1 MPKAVFKV
9 KVLTPMFMG
18 GANLYDEPE
27 LRAASIR
34 GAMRFWFR
42 AMAGAI
48 TNDSKEVYRLESE
61 VFGDTEKKS
70 KVVVRILKQPTIEN
84 FGKSLQMDSVKYIG
98 YGLYGTGNRPNR
110 KYLNGEGKIE
120 IDFPDKYKRYI
131 GYVLW
136 FIQYVGGL
144 GARSRKGFGSVRIET
159 DEPEIKNILSL
170 SVDEVL
176 RKEKIAIRLTK
187 LWDKAI
193 VKEVTSDFPSLSP
206 GLFEY
211 ELVET
216 QLKYVDAVLKWINKN
231 YNTLRKKNLK
241 KYERKFLGFGGKNR
255 RGSPLFIRPIIESE
269 DGSYS
274 LVLFLFKSKFY
285 PEWKELDYTRLWNR
299 IVNSFKEDRRYSDV
313 S

>member
-18 GANLYDEPE
+18 GANPYDEPE

-48 TNDSKEVYRLESE
+48 TNDPKEVYRLESK

-70 KVVVRILKQPTIEN
+70 KVVVRVLKQPTIEN

-120 IDFPDKYKRYI
+120 IDFPDKYKRHI

-144 GARSRKGFGSVRIET
+144 GARSKKGFGSVKIDT
-159 DEPEIKNILSL
+159 DEKEIENILSL
-170 SVDEVL
+170 PVDEVL
-176 RKEKIAIRLTK
+176 KSDKITSRIAK
-187 LWDKAI
+187 LWNGVN
-193 VKEVTSDFPSLSP
+193 VKETTSDFPSLSP
-206 GLFEY
+206 GQFEY
-211 ELVET
+211 KLVKT
-216 QLKYVDAVLKWINKN
+216 QFTYTDEILKWINRNYRILRRNNLEKN
-231 YNTLRKKNLK
+231 
-241 KYERKFLGFGGKNR
+241 EREFLGFGGKNR

-285 PEWKELDYTRLWNR
+285 PEWKEPDYTSLWNR